1 MEEAKEKAKELS
13 ARIVVFDFSTFKGQL
28 SARFKGVKSPTWR
41 IVE

>member
-28 SARFKGVKSPTWR
+28 SARFKGVKASTWR